1 MKKKIYVKPDMVGIY
16 TACFGKDGCDEDDD
30 TSKD

>member
-16 TACFGKDGCDEDDD
+16 TACYGKDGCDEEDEE
-30 TSKD
+30 